1 MYPHGRV
8 GSSPVD
14 GGGAG
19 EDALPDVAGEAAGSS
34 AAGSSAAGSSAA
46 GRRPPKTEPPVR
58 EPTGT
63 AAVLQEV
70 HETIEN
76 RDPYRGRNIYPGSE
90 IIMNTLL
97 VVKGL

>member
-1 MYPHGRV
+1 VYPHGKV
-8 GSSPVD
+8 GSSPLD

-46 GRRPPKTEPPVR
+46 GRPRPSR
-58 EPTGT
+58 LGEPTGT

-76 RDPYRGRNIYPGSE
+76 RDSYRGHNIYPGSE
-90 IIMNTLL
+90 IIMKTLL
-97 VVKGL
+97 VMKGL